1 MTSSP
6 MTLMTD
12 PNRSAPL
19 LLPPPDIRF
28 DMDQI
33 PALTTFL
40 RRTGLGFIR
49 DVRDRL
55 AKDDPEVDDL
65 DVGPIG
71 RISLDIDI

>member
-1 MTSSP
+1 M
-6 MTLMTD
+6 
-12 PNRSAPL
+12 A
-19 LLPPPDIRF
+19 
-28 DMDQI
+28 QI

-71 RISLDIDI
+71 RLSLDIDI

>member
-1 MTSSP
+1 MP
-6 MTLMTD
+6 
-12 PNRSAPL
+12 PL
-19 LLPPPDIRF
+19 DICF
-28 DMDQI
+28 DMAQI

-40 RRTGLGFIR
+40 RRTGLGFIK

-71 RISLDIDI
+71 HLSLNIDI